1 MFSFPHRKVEHSCL
15 RFLEMSRK
23 RRKSYKGRKSS
34 DSREYEQLSS
44 MCKCQQSVG
53 SLENKADET
62 LAHFAEPLD
71 VKITGEDGKDHE
83 NKNQSSSEASED
95 RDLDNIS
102 DSEKEGKKEKNCPLK
117 MLSPQQD
124 EILATVTFG
133 ESDGSAKGKITL
145 WGKPDS
151 SESISLTTGKISAEV
166 KYGSFNLKAEIK
178 NVSLTD
184 SGTNIV
190 AEKKKSSKN
199 KKHCHERQYQKSQCS
214 KCSKYQCPSTY
225 HSGEDIGKYRGSF
238 KHKIQTAISGSASL
252 EMNIEAK
259 EIQVQYTSGKKNL
272 KVNIKAGEQAQ
283 SKASSKEHEDT
294 YWSETDYSVTEAPC
308 NTDCESSFS
317 FHEKADYAFPDGCTL
332 LPPPKEFADC
342 DKMHLDT
349 IAEGVSLY
357 PVNSRKDSDSL
368 TTALS
373 IWEKENFFCKLNK
386 EDYEDHTNEK
396 EDFSKNKIILS
407 KINNTNCLV
416 AINNLYNP
424 NNGKECISKNDV
436 LGQERNNC
444 DKHRD
449 TGQKTARSKSFPD
462 TTFNVPSPVYPRR
475 DSSFYS
481 LPSLKVL
488 HKETRAG
495 DVCNR
500 NSHILTKYTELSK
513 CPDLTSSL
521 TELCKCPDLTSPL
534 RNLRSLKSSYRYA
547 FTSFDHNATIYPS
560 EPEESLDGTYLL
572 NDYADC
578 AGQGEETEET
588 LMESLHSSGTI
599 NDKKE
604 NGCEEPLRNLAMW
617 KEDSEST
624 EEALDKGT
632 PEYNYIEEHVEWQ
645 NKAQLVQVSPHS
657 RSSADEFINDKEST
671 NDASTENIPK
681 QLSALGL
688 NLHPPSAE
696 SEVTNNRRG
705 SVPTDSPVI
714 NAELDRRLIRDDT
727 TLTPEYF
734 GSAVRKESNLSC
746 STPEK
751 SLLSS
756 LWLDPKEQD
765 INKESE
771 SFSEIQD
778 LSGNILVESDCHD
791 SAEASILSTSSACTE
806 KKENSTEHSDVKERS
821 ENFCSKQSSD
831 DTLRREPGAH
841 QQPHLDKSNSEEIDK
856 GFEIKEDYYENAD
869 IPLSSV
875 KQISQKDLK
884 SEMNKTRKLPLK
896 KDTRAS
902 DSSQEDAI
910 DQWARRR
917 KQFKDSKKCSST
929 GGSSINSTIT
939 EGSINSEDARSVDPG
954 LHAENEDRGF
964 YTENFHSASWVFR
977 GDDVSPDNSPR
988 CLSKRPRPV
997 AIRERTVK
1005 IAKGTGNYPWGFR
1018 IQFSKPILVT
1028 EVDTNS
1034 AAEEAGLQVGDI
1046 LIAVN
1051 GTDVTSMPHSE
1062 AANLARKGPDILTMI
1077 VGSDISRYP
1086 NTPRPTCRGY
1096 LHKRTQ
1102 SAILKGWRKRWF
1114 VLKHNGYL
1122 HYYKHKK
1129 DEGKCKPLEVTKLEG
1144 AEIGVDTSLGKPFVF
1159 KCIPQAG
1166 NRIFYFCATSNQE
1179 MKRWLEAMDKAVHP
1193 VHQNHVW
1200 VDVTLHNTTLPPL
1213 AIKNPECLGLLHQL
1227 DRSKDAWIQH
1237 YCILKDGCLYF
1248 YATLRSTPAQGGLY
1262 LQGYIVSEQSLGS
1275 KRSVIELKP
1284 PSEEFKTFYLCAENV
1299 NENKR
1304 WITALK
1310 ASINKWLPLHQAIQD
1325 FMNRPLEETR
1335 M

>member
-1 MFSFPHRKVEHSCL
+1 MRRKKRKSCK
-15 RFLEMSRK
+15 SRK
-23 RRKSYKGRKSS
+23 TS
-34 DSREYEQLSS
+34 DSREYAQLSPI
-44 MCKCQQSVG
+44 CKCQHSVG
-53 SLENKADET
+53 SLENKAHEA
-62 LAHFAEPLD
+62 LSHFTEPLD
-71 VKITGEDGKDHE
+71 VKGAEEAGKDHE
-83 NKNQSSSEASED
+83 NKNQNSSDASED
-95 RDLDNIS
+95 RDFDNVS
-102 DSEKEGKKEKNCPLK
+102 DIEKEGKKEKNCTPK
-117 MLSPQQD
+117 MISPQQD
-124 EILATVTFG
+124 QILATVTFG
-133 ESDGSAKGKITL
+133 ESEGSSKGKITL
-145 WGKPDS
+145 RGKPDTS
-151 SESISLTTGKISAEV
+151 NSVSLATGKISAEV
-166 KYGSFNLKAEIK
+166 KYGSFNIEVEIK
-178 NVSLTD
+178 NISLFD
-184 SGTNIV
+184 SGTKV
-190 AEKKKSSKN
+190 GDEKRKSSKN
-199 KKHCHERQYQKSQCS
+199 KKRHERQCQKSHCS
-214 KCSKYQCPSTY
+214 KCSKYECPLTE
-225 HSGEDIGKYRGSF
+225 HSSEHRGKYKGSSI
-238 KHKIQTAISGSASL
+238 HKIQTAINESPSL
-252 EMNIEAK
+252 EMNIETK
-259 EIQVQYTSGKKNL
+259 DIQVEYTNRNKNL

-283 SKASSKEHEDT
+283 SRPLNREREDT
-294 YWSETDYSVTEAPC
+294 YWSETDYPVTEALC
-308 NTDCESSFS
+308 NTDCESLFS
-317 FHEKADYAFPDGCTL
+317 FHENADYTFPDGYTL

-342 DKMHLDT
+342 DRMHLDT
-349 IAEGVSLY
+349 IAEGISSY
-357 PVNSRKDSDSL
+357 PVNSRKKSDGL

-373 IWEKENFFCKLNK
+373 IWEDENYFCKLDT
-386 EDYEDHTNEK
+386 EDYEDHSNEK
-396 EDFSKNKIILS
+396 EDFSKDKILFS

-416 AINNLYNP
+416 AINTLHNP
-424 NNGKECISKNDV
+424 NNGKECVSKSNV
-436 LGQERNNC
+436 LCQERNNC

-449 TGQKTARSKSFPD
+449 RGPKTARRKSFPD
-462 TTFNVPSPVYPRR
+462 TTLEVPSPVHPRR
-475 DSSFYS
+475 DSGFYS
-481 LPSLKVL
+481 LPSLNVL
-488 HKETRAG
+488 LKETKAG
-495 DVCNR
+495 DIHSR
-500 NSHILTKYTELSK
+500 NSHIPIKYKELCK
-513 CPDLTSSL
+513 YPDLTSSL
-521 TELCKCPDLTSPL
+521 TELCKYPNLTSSLRNL
-534 RNLRSLKSSYRYA
+534 RNLRSLKSSYQYA
-547 FTSFDHNATIYPS
+547 FTSFDHNITIYPS
-560 EPEESLDGTYLL
+560 EPEEGVCLDGTCLL
-572 NDYADC
+572 KDCADC
-578 AGQGEETEET
+578 VGQDEETEET
-588 LMESLHSSGTI
+588 LMESLPSSGTVPDKRE
-599 NDKKE
+599 NDH
-604 NGCEEPLRNLAMW
+604 EEPLGNLSMW
-617 KEDSEST
+617 EEDSEST
-624 EEALDKGT
+624 EALDKEKS
-632 PEYNYIEEHVEWQ
+632 EYNSVEKHVEWQ
-645 NKAQLVQVSPHS
+645 NKAHLVQASPLS
-657 RSSADEFINDKEST
+657 TSPSGEFINDKENT
-671 NDASTENIPK
+671 NYASTESIPK
-681 QLSALGL
+681 QCSVLQL
-688 NLHPPSAE
+688 NVHPPYAE
-696 SEVTNNRRG
+696 SEVTNKRRE
-705 SVPTDSPVI
+705 SVLTDPPVI
-714 NAELDRRLIRDDT
+714 TGEVEGRLVQGNT
-727 TLTPEYF
+727 TLIPEYF
-734 GSAVRKESNLSC
+734 GSAVKKEPNLTC
-746 STPEK
+746 SIQEK

-756 LWLDPKEQD
+756 LLLDRKENDMNKALESLSEVQD
-765 INKESE
+765 V
-771 SFSEIQD
+771 
-778 LSGNILVESDCHD
+778 SGDVLVESDCHNN
-791 SAEASILSTSSACTE
+791 SAQVSILSTSSLCTE
-806 KKENSTEHSDVKERS
+806 KKDNFTEYLNIKQSL
-821 ENFCSKQSSD
+821 ENFHSKQSID
-831 DTLRREPGAH
+831 DSLRREPGVN
-841 QQPHLDKSNSEEIDK
+841 QLPLLVKSNFEEIK
-856 GFEIKEDYYENAD
+856 SNFEIKEYNYETAD
-869 IPLSSV
+869 MSSSV
-875 KQISQKDLK
+875 RHISQKDLK

-939 EGSINSEDARSVDPG
+939 EGSINSEDARSVDLG
-954 LHAENEDRGF
+954 LCSENEDGGF

-1086 NTPRPTCRGY
+1086 NTPKPTCRGY

-1122 HYYKHKK
+1122 QYYKHKK
-1129 DEGKCKPLEVTKLEG
+1129 DEGKCRPLEVTKLEG

-1193 VHQNHVW
+1193 IHQNHVW
-1200 VDVTLHNTTLPPL
+1200 VDVTLHNTALPPL

>member
-1 MFSFPHRKVEHSCL
+1 
-15 RFLEMSRK
+15 MSRK
-23 RRKSYKGRKSS
+23 KRKSCKSRKSS
-34 DSREYEQLSS
+34 DSREYAQLSPI
-44 MCKCQQSVG
+44 CKCQQSVG
-53 SLENKADET
+53 SLENKAHEA
-62 LAHFAEPLD
+62 LSHFTEPLD
-71 VKITGEDGKDHE
+71 VQGAEEDGKDHE
-83 NKNQSSSEASED
+83 NKNQSSSDASED
-95 RDLDNIS
+95 RDLDNVS
-102 DSEKEGKKEKNCPLK
+102 DIEKEGKKEKNCTPK
-117 MLSPQQD
+117 MISPQQD
-124 EILATVTFG
+124 EMLATVTFR
-133 ESDGSAKGKITL
+133 ELEGSSKGKITL

-151 SESISLTTGKISAEV
+151 SDSFSLATGKISAEV
-166 KYGSFNLKAEIK
+166 KYGSFNIEIEIK
-178 NVSLTD
+178 NISLFD
-184 SGTNIV
+184 SETKVGDQQR
-190 AEKKKSSKN
+190 KSSKKN
-199 KKHCHERQYQKSQCS
+199 KRHERQCQKSQCS
-214 KCSKYQCPSTY
+214 KCSKYECPLTE
-225 HSGEDIGKYRGSF
+225 HSAEHRGKYKGSSL
-238 KHKIQTAISGSASL
+238 HKIQSAINESPSM
-252 EMNIEAK
+252 EMNIETK
-259 EIQVQYTSGKKNL
+259 HIQVEYTSRNKNL

-283 SKASSKEHEDT
+283 SKPLNREHEDT
-294 YWSETDYSVTEAPC
+294 YWSETDYSVTEALG
-308 NTDCESSFS
+308 NTDCESLLS
-317 FHEKADYAFPDGCTL
+317 FHEKADYTFPDGYTL

-349 IAEGVSLY
+349 IAEGISSY
-357 PVNSRKDSDSL
+357 SVNGRKESDSL

-373 IWEKENFFCKLNK
+373 IWGEENYFCKLNT

-396 EDFSKNKIILS
+396 EDFSKDKILFS

-416 AINNLYNP
+416 AINTLHNP
-424 NNGKECISKNDV
+424 NNGKECVNKSNV
-436 LGQERNNC
+436 LHQERNNC

-449 TGQKTARSKSFPD
+449 RGPKTARRKSFPD
-462 TTFNVPSPVYPRR
+462 TTLEVPSPVHPRR
-475 DSSFYS
+475 DSGFYS
-481 LPSLKVL
+481 LPSLNVL
-488 HKETRAG
+488 LKETKA
-495 DVCNR
+495 DVRNR
-500 NSHILTKYTELSK
+500 NSHIPTKYKELFK

-521 TELCKCPDLTSPL
+521 TELCKYPDLTSSL
-534 RNLRSLKSSYRYA
+534 RNLRSLKSSYQYA
-547 FTSFDHNATIYPS
+547 LTSFDRNITIYPS
-560 EPEESLDGTYLL
+560 EPEEGVCLDGTCLL
-572 NDYADC
+572 KDCADC
-578 AGQGEETEET
+578 VGQDEETEET
-588 LMESLHSSGTI
+588 LMESLHSRGTTPDKRE
-599 NDKKE
+599 NDH
-604 NGCEEPLRNLAMW
+604 EEPLGNLSMW
-617 KEDSEST
+617 EEDSEST
-624 EEALDKGT
+624 EALDK
-632 PEYNYIEEHVEWQ
+632 EKSDYSSVEKHVEWQ
-645 NKAQLVQVSPHS
+645 NKAHLIQASPLS
-657 RSSADEFINDKEST
+657 TSPSGEFINDKGST
-671 NDASTENIPK
+671 NYASTESIPI
-681 QLSALGL
+681 QCSVLPL
-688 NLHPPSAE
+688 NVHPPYAQ
-696 SEVTNNRRG
+696 SEITNKRRD
-705 SVPTDSPVI
+705 SVLTDPPVI
-714 NAELDRRLIRDDT
+714 TGEVEGRLVQGNT

-734 GSAVRKESNLSC
+734 GTAVRKEPNLTC
-746 STPEK
+746 SIQEK

-756 LWLDPKEQD
+756 LLDHKEKNM
-765 INKESE
+765 NKALESL
-771 SFSEIQD
+771 SEVQYV
-778 LSGNILVESDCHD
+778 SGDVLVESDCCNN
-791 SAEASILSTSSACTE
+791 SAQIFVLSTSSVCTE
-806 KKENSTEHSDVKERS
+806 NKENFTEHLNIKQRLED
-821 ENFCSKQSSD
+821 FCSKQSTDNS
-831 DTLRREPGAH
+831 LRREPGVN
-841 QQPHLDKSNSEEIDK
+841 QLPLLVKSNSEEIESN
-856 GFEIKEDYYENAD
+856 FEMKEDYYETAD
-869 IPLSSV
+869 MSSSV
-875 KQISQKDLK
+875 RHISQKDLK

-896 KDTRAS
+896 KDARAS

-939 EGSINSEDARSVDPG
+939 EGSINSEDARSVDLG
-954 LHAENEDRGF
+954 LYSENEDRGF

-1086 NTPRPTCRGY
+1086 NTPKPTCRGY

-1129 DEGKCKPLEVTKLEG
+1129 DEGKCRPLEVTKLEG

-1193 VHQNHVW
+1193 IHQNHVW

-1227 DRSKDAWIQH
+1227 DRSKDVWIQH

>member
-1 MFSFPHRKVEHSCL
+1 MFSLPHRKLEHRCPW
-15 RFLEMSRK
+15 FIEMSRK
-23 RRKSYKGRKSS
+23 KRKSCKSRKSS
-34 DSREYEQLSS
+34 DSREYAQLSPI
-44 MCKCQQSVG
+44 CKCQQSVG
-53 SLENKADET
+53 SLENKAHEA
-62 LAHFAEPLD
+62 LSHFTEPLD
-71 VKITGEDGKDHE
+71 VKGAEANGKDHE
-83 NKNQSSSEASED
+83 NKNQSSSDASEE
-95 RDLDNIS
+95 RDLDNVS
-102 DSEKEGKKEKNCPLK
+102 DSEKEGKKEKNYPREVF
-117 MLSPQQD
+117 SPQQD
-124 EILATVTFG
+124 EILATVTFS
-133 ESDGSAKGKITL
+133 ESEGSSKGKITL

-151 SESISLTTGKISAEV
+151 SDSISLATGKISAEV
-166 KYGSFNLKAEIK
+166 KYGSFNVKVEIK
-178 NVSLTD
+178 NISLFD
-184 SGTNIV
+184 SGTKV
-190 AEKKKSSKN
+190 VDEKRKSSKN
-199 KKHCHERQYQKSQCS
+199 RKHHERQCQKSQCS
-214 KCSKYQCPSTY
+214 KYSKYQCPSTD
-225 HSGEDIGKYRGSF
+225 HSAEHRGKHKAST
-238 KHKIQTAISGSASL
+238 KHKIQTAINGSASL
-252 EMNIEAK
+252 EMNIETK
-259 EIQVQYTSGKKNL
+259 DIQVEYNSRKKNL
-272 KVNIKAGEQAQ
+272 NVSIKAGEQAQ
-283 SKASSKEHEDT
+283 SKPLNKERRDT
-294 YWSETDYSVTEAPC
+294 YWSETDYPVTEALY
-308 NTDCESSFS
+308 NTDCDSSFS
-317 FHEKADYAFPDGCTL
+317 FHEKEDYAFSDGYTL

-349 IAEGVSLY
+349 IVEGVSSY
-357 PVNSRKDSDSL
+357 PVNSEKESDNL

-373 IWEKENFFCKLNK
+373 IWGEENCFCKLNT
-386 EDYEDHTNEK
+386 EDYEEHTNEK
-396 EDFSKNKIILS
+396 EDFSKDPILFS
-407 KINNTNCLV
+407 KINNSNCLV
-416 AINNLYNP
+416 AINTLHNL
-424 NNGKECISKNDV
+424 NNGKECVSKRNL
-436 LGQERNNC
+436 LGQEKNNR

-449 TGQKTARSKSFPD
+449 AGPKTARRKSFPD
-462 TTFNVPSPVYPRR
+462 TILDLPSPVHPRR
-475 DSSFYS
+475 DSGFYS
-481 LPSLKVL
+481 LPSLNVL
-488 HKETRAG
+488 LKETKAG
-495 DVCNR
+495 DVHNR
-500 NSHILTKYTELSK
+500 NSHIPTKCKEIYK
-513 CPDLTSSL
+513 YPDLTSSL
-521 TELCKCPDLTSPL
+521 TELCKYSNLTSSM
-534 RNLRSLKSSYRYA
+534 RNLRSLKSSYPYA
-547 FTSFDHNATIYPS
+547 FTSFDHNITIYPS
-560 EPEESLDGTYLL
+560 EPEEDVSLDGTCLL
-572 NDYADC
+572 NDYVDC
-578 AGQGEETEET
+578 VGQDEETEET
-588 LMESLHSSGTI
+588 LMESFHSSVTI
-599 NDKKE
+599 HDKKE
-604 NGCEEPLRNLAMW
+604 NGHEETLGNLSVW
-617 KEDSEST
+617 KLESGST
-624 EEALDKGT
+624 EAVDKEKS
-632 PEYNYIEEHVEWQ
+632 EYNSIEKHTEWQ
-645 NKAQLVQVSPHS
+645 NKPHLVQASPLS
-657 RSSADEFINDKEST
+657 TSPLGEFISDKST
-671 NDASTENIPK
+671 NYASTESIPK
-681 QLSALGL
+681 QCSVLQL
-688 NLHPPSAE
+688 NIHPPYAD
-696 SEVTNNRRG
+696 SEVTNKRRE
-705 SVPTDSPVI
+705 SVLTDPPVI
-714 NAELDRRLIRDDT
+714 TGEVEGRLVQGNT
-727 TLTPEYF
+727 TLIPECF
-734 GSAVRKESNLSC
+734 GSAVKKEPNLTC
-746 STPEK
+746 SIQEE

-756 LWLDPKEQD
+756 LLLDCKEHGMS
-765 INKESE
+765 KALESLAE
-771 SFSEIQD
+771 VQNI
-778 LSGNILVESDCHD
+778 SGDVLVESDCHNN
-791 SAEASILSTSSACTE
+791 SAQPSLLSTSSLCTE
-806 KKENSTEHSDVKERS
+806 RKEKFTECSSIKQRL
-821 ENFCSKQSSD
+821 ENCCKKQSID
-831 DTLRREPGAH
+831 DSLRREPGAN
-841 QQPHLDKSNSEEIDK
+841 QLSLLVKSNFEETESNFK
-856 GFEIKEDYYENAD
+856 VKEDYYENAD
-869 IPLSSV
+869 ISSSV

-896 KDTRAS
+896 NDTRAS

-939 EGSINSEDARSVDPG
+939 EGSINSEDARSVDLG
-954 LHAENEDRGF
+954 LYSENEDRGF

-1005 IAKGTGNYPWGFR
+1005 IAKGIGNYPWGFR

-1086 NTPRPTCRGY
+1086 NTPKPTCRGY

-1129 DEGKCKPLEVTKLEG
+1129 DEGKCRPLEVTKLEG

-1193 VHQNHVW
+1193 IHQNHVW

-1227 DRSKDAWIQH
+1227 DRSKDVWIQH

-1275 KRSVIELKP
+1275 KRSVIELRP

-1325 FMNRPLEETR
+1325 FMSRPLEETR

>member
-1 MFSFPHRKVEHSCL
+1 
-15 RFLEMSRK
+15 MSRK
-23 RRKSYKGRKSS
+23 RRKSCKGRKSF
-34 DSREYEQLSS
+34 DSREYEQLSHI
-44 MCKCQQSVG
+44 CKCQQNVG
-53 SLENKADET
+53 SLENKADEA
-62 LAHFAEPLD
+62 LAHFTEPVD
-71 VKITGEDGKDHE
+71 VKSTEEDGKNHE
-83 NKNQSSSEASED
+83 NQNQTSLDASED
-95 RDLDNIS
+95 RNLNNIS
-102 DSEKEGKKEKNCPLK
+102 DSEEKGKKEKNFPPQ
-117 MLSPQQD
+117 MFSPQQD

-133 ESDGSAKGKITL
+133 ESEGSSTGKITL

-151 SESISLTTGKISAEV
+151 AESISLATGKITAEV
-166 KYGSFNLKAEIK
+166 KYGSFNVKVEIK
-178 NVSLTD
+178 NVLLFD
-184 SGTNIV
+184 SGTNVV
-190 AEKKKSSKN
+190 AEKRKSSKN
-199 KKHCHERQYQKSQCS
+199 DKRFHERQYQRSQCS
-214 KCSKYQCPSTY
+214 KCSKYQCPSTD
-225 HSGEDIGKYRGSF
+225 HSAEHNGKCKGSS
-238 KHKIQTAISGSASL
+238 KHKIQTAINKNASL
-252 EMNIEAK
+252 KMNIEAK
-259 EIQVQYTSGKKNL
+259 EIKVEYTSRKKNL
-272 KVNIKAGEQAQ
+272 KINIKPGEQAQ
-283 SKASSKEHEDT
+283 SKTCNREHEGT
-294 YWSETDYSVTEAPC
+294 YWSETGYSVTGAPC
-308 NTDCESSFS
+308 NTDCESSFR
-317 FHEKADYAFPDGCTL
+317 FHEKVDYTFPGGCTL

-342 DKMHLDT
+342 DKMNLYT
-349 IAEGVSLY
+349 ISEGVSLY
-357 PVNSRKDSDSL
+357 PVNDRKESDSL
-368 TTALS
+368 STDLR
-373 IWEKENFFCKLNK
+373 IWGEENYFCNHSKKDN
-386 EDYEDHTNEK
+386 EDHTNEK
-396 EDFSKNKIILS
+396 EDFSKDKILFS
-407 KINNTNCLV
+407 KINSTNCLV
-416 AINNLYNP
+416 ASNTLNNP
-424 NNGKECISKNDV
+424 NAGKELTSKNNV

-444 DKHRD
+444 DKCRE
-449 TGQKTARSKSFPD
+449 TGQKTARRKSFPD
-462 TTFNVPSPVYPRR
+462 TTIVIPSPVHPRR
-475 DSSFYS
+475 DSGFYS

-488 HKETRAG
+488 PKETKA
-495 DVCNR
+495 DVYNR
-500 NSHILTKYTELSK
+500 NSHVHTSYTELCK
-513 CPDLTSSL
+513 CSDLTSSL
-521 TELCKCPDLTSPL
+521 RSL
-534 RNLRSLKSSYRYA
+534 RGLKSSYQYA
-547 FTSFDHNATIYPS
+547 FTSFDHNITIYPS
-560 EPEESLDGTYLL
+560 EPEENLDDTCLL
-572 NDYADC
+572 NDYADYV
-578 AGQGEETEET
+578 GQSEETEET
-588 LMESLHSSGTI
+588 LMESLHSNGTI
-599 NDKKE
+599 NEKKE
-604 NGCEEPLRNLAMW
+604 NGREEPLRNIAIW
-617 KEDSEST
+617 EEDSEST
-624 EEALDKGT
+624 NGALGERT
-632 PEYNYIEEHVEWQ
+632 PEYNRPEKHVELQ
-645 NKAQLVQVSPHS
+645 NPTRPRSPS
-657 RSSADEFINDKEST
+657 GELINDKEST
-671 NDASTENIPK
+671 NYASTESTPK
-681 QLSALGL
+681 QLSPLQQNVHL
-688 NLHPPSAE
+688 MPAE
-696 SEVTNNRRG
+696 PEVIKKRRG
-705 SVPTDSPVI
+705 SVMTVI
-714 NAELDRRLIRDDT
+714 TGELERRLIHSDT
-727 TLTPEYF
+727 KLMPDSF
-734 GSAVRKESNLSC
+734 SSGVRKEPKLPC
-746 STPEK
+746 SIQEK

-756 LWLDPKEQD
+756 LLLDPEDHD
-765 INKESE
+765 INNESE

-778 LSGNILVESDCHD
+778 LAGNILVESDCHND
-791 SAEASILSTSSACTE
+791 SAQAAILSTSSPYTE
-806 KKENSTEHSDVKERS
+806 MRENFTEHSNIKERP
-821 ENFCSKQSSD
+821 ENFCCEQSTD
-831 DTLRREPGAH
+831 DSLRREPGEH
-841 QQPHLDKSNSEEIDK
+841 QLPQLAKSSSDDVEKRIEI
-856 GFEIKEDYYENAD
+856 EDFHQNAD
-869 IPLSSV
+869 IPPSSV
-875 KQISQKDLK
+875 KQICQKDLK
-884 SEMNKTRKLPLK
+884 SEMNKTRKLPLM

-902 DSSQEDAI
+902 DSSQEETT

-939 EGSINSEDARSVDPG
+939 EGSINSEDARSVDLG
-954 LHAENEDRGF
+954 LHSENEDRGF

-1062 AANLARKGPDILTMI
+1062 AVNLARKGPDILTMV

-1129 DEGKCKPLEVTKLEG
+1129 DEGKCRPLEVTKLEG
-1144 AEIGVDTSLGKPFVF
+1144 AEVGVDTSLGKPFVF
-1159 KCIPQAG
+1159 KCIPQSG

-1227 DRSKDAWIQH
+1227 DRSKDIWIQH